1 MRFVLLTGEYPPYH
15 GGVGEYTW
23 NVAQNLQRR
32 GATVQVIVFQ
42 EPRGPQERGTY
53 FVGGPL
59 NPASFRRASRIIK
72 RTAQNSVLL
81 VQYVPQMYG
90 LLGMNLA
97 WVLWLCRLQASSV
110 WLMFHEV
117 HFVAARGASWKHHL
131 LALITQNM
139 SKRLA
144 NKADRCFVSISA
156 YGGYI
161 EKFTRVGIQPE
172 WLPVPSN
179 VAVEVDQGDVDRL
192 RARLLNGGAHLLV
205 GHFGT
210 YRGTIRALL
219 HRVVAESRLLYPN
232 WKFVFIGR
240 GSREFLS
247 DLETQGVLPRDSAA
261 ASGGLGSTET
271 ACWIKACDVM
281 VQPYPD
287 GVSTRRTSLMAP
299 LALGKATISNL
310 GHLSDSFWEDSS
322 SIYLAA
328 HPDPRELV
336 AAVSTVLNDCK
347 LRNRL
352 QADAARC
359 YVQRF
364 SLERTIEE
372 LETVAPGSRE
382 CLANQQLA

>member
-97 WVLWLCRLQASSV
+97 WVLWLCRLHANSF

-117 HFVAARGASWKHHL
+117 HFVAAKGASWKHHL

-144 NKADRCFVSISA
+144 RKADRCFVSISA

-161 EKFTRVGIQPE
+161 EKFTRVGVQPE

-179 VAVEVDQGDVDRL
+179 VAVEADQEDVDRL
-192 RARLLNGGAHLLV
+192 RARLLRGEADPLV

-210 YRGTIRALL
+210 YRGTIRTLL
-219 HRVVAESRLLYPN
+219 RMLVAESRLLHPN
-232 WKFVFIGR
+232 WTFVFIGR

-247 DLETQGVLPRDSAA
+247 ELETQGVLPRGNAM
-261 ASGGLGSTET
+261 ASGGVASTET

-287 GVSTRRTSLMAP
+287 GVSTRRTSLMAA

-310 GHLSDSFWEDSS
+310 GHLSDRFWEASS
-322 SIYLAA
+322 SLYLAA
-328 HPDPRELV
+328 HADPCELV
-336 AAVSTVLNDCK
+336 AAVSTVLNDCR
-347 LRNRL
+347 LRNQL
-352 QADAARC
+352 QVDAARC
-359 YVQRF
+359 YAERF
-364 SLERTIEE
+364 SLERTLEE
-372 LETVAPGSRE
+372 LETMAPRSRE
-382 CLANQQLA
+382 PLASQRLA